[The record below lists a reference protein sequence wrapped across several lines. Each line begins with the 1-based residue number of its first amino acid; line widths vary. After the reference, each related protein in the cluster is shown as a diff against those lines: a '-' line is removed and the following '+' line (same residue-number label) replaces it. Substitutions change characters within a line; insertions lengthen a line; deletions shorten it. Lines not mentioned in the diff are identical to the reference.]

1 MLNRIKDDIPSR
13 LQKDLYHT
21 LFESHL
27 AYGITVW
34 GGVSQR
40 KLQPLF
46 KAQKMCLRIM
56 FGDKEAYKDKFKTCA
71 RCRPIGEQMLG
82 SKFYSKEHTKP
93 LFNSHQIMTVHNLYF
108 YHCINDVSKILKF
121 RTPMSLYSL
130 FEISNRT
137 GKETLIIMPKPS
149 DSYIYRAGAIWN
161 TVRNHLSLNSLTF
174 KPNQL
179 KSRIKMAISKAQLEG
194 GPEDWNQTINSLQ
207 QNSKI
212 LKFNPPLI
220 QINY

>member
-1 MLNRIKDDIPSR
+1 
-13 LQKDLYHT
+13 
-21 LFESHL
+21 
-27 AYGITVW
+27 
-34 GGVSQR
+34 
-40 KLQPLF
+40 
-46 KAQKMCLRIM
+46 MCLRIM

-71 RCRPIGEQMLG
+71 RCRPVGEQILG
-82 SKFYSKEHTKP
+82 SNFYSKEHTKP

-121 RTPMSLYSL
+121 RTPMSLFSL
-130 FEISNRT
+130 FDMSNRS

-161 TVRNHLSLNSLTF
+161 TVRNHLISLNTLTF

-179 KSRIKMAISKAQLEG
+179 KSQIKVAISNAQLQGE
-194 GPEDWNQTINSLQ
+194 PEDWNLTINNLQ

-212 LKFNPPLI
+212 LKLNLQTTRTNI
-220 QINY
+220 

>member
-13 LQKDLYHT
+13 LHKDLYHT

-34 GGVSQR
+34 GGISQR

-108 YHCINDVSKILKF
+108 YHCINDVSKIL
-121 RTPMSLYSL
+121 
-130 FEISNRT
+130 
-137 GKETLIIMPKPS
+137 
-149 DSYIYRAGAIWN
+149 
-161 TVRNHLSLNSLTF
+161 TVSHFVTVMTVTKVF
-174 KPNQL
+174 
-179 KSRIKMAISKAQLEG
+179 
-194 GPEDWNQTINSLQ
+194 
-207 QNSKI
+207 
-212 LKFNPPLI
+212 
-220 QINY
+220 Y